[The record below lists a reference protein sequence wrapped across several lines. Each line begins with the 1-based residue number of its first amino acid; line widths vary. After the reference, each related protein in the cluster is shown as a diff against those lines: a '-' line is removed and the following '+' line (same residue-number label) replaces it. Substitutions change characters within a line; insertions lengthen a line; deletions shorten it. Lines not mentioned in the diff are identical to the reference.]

1 MMARSGRL
9 PWVLMRPAS
18 PERRRTRPV
27 LVVAAVAAGV
37 FMVVRPL
44 TAIDVLLLLAIVGL
58 ALAGGYELVTSHRRR
73 DRVVGVGFLVGAVV
87 LALQPAWGVRLLTI
101 ALAAWLLWTG
111 AQRIRRRGRT
121 DVTLGVGLVVFG
133 VLALAWP
140 DVTVFVV
147 GVLLGLRLLLF
158 AFPRVRGVVPL
169 PVLAALLL
177 VAGVGL
183 SAYTVRVTTSAPR
196 PGDFY
201 SAPEDTPR
209 SPGLLLR
216 AEPFTTDVPDGV
228 RAWRILYSTTRTND
242 EATIGSAVVAV
253 PRDQLGARA
262 PVIAWAHGT
271 TGLRRRCAPSLR
283 ETNTIGAGG
292 VDAVRA
298 ALDRGWAVVAPDY
311 PGLGTRGVQPYLVGS
326 GEARAVL
333 DAVRAARRIP
343 QLDLG
348 RRTTVWGHSQG
359 GHAALWTAMSQPA
372 YAPDVRLAGVAAISP
387 VSSPATFLRDLQK
400 RPVGTIFVAYALAA
414 YEGTYD
420 DVNVGDHVR
429 ASARIPLERIADRCL
444 RSPAARVSLTE
455 AQIMADRF
463 VKGSLYEGGLGR
475 RLSENDAT
483 GSIEAPLL
491 IAQGETDRVV
501 TLRLQDDYVRDR
513 CEAGQ
518 SLDYRTYA
526 GRGHGDLLK
535 ESSPFVDE
543 LLTWTADRFA
553 SRPTSTTC

>member
-1 MMARSGRL
+1 MMARGGRL

-18 PERRRTRPV
+18 PDRHRTRPV
-27 LVVAAVAAGV
+27 LVVVAIAAGLL
-37 FMVVRPL
+37 MIARPL
-44 TAIDVLLLLAIVGL
+44 TAIDVLVLAAIAGL
-58 ALAGGYELVTSHRRR
+58 ALGGAYEIVTTHRRR
-73 DRVVGVGFLVGAVV
+73 NRVAGVGLLVGAVV
-87 LALQPAWGVRLLTI
+87 LALQPAWGVRLLTF
-101 ALAAWLLWTG
+101 ALAAGLLWLG
-111 AQRIRRRGRT
+111 AGRIRRRRGT
-121 DVTLGVGLVVFG
+121 DVALGLGFVLLG

-140 DVTVFVV
+140 DVTVFVM
-147 GVLLGLRLLLF
+147 GVLLGVGLLLF
-158 AFPRVRGVVPL
+158 AFPRARTLVPT
-169 PVLAALLL
+169 PVLAAVLL
-177 VAGVGL
+177 VLGTGL
-183 SAYTVRVTTSAPR
+183 SAYTVHVTTWAPR
-196 PGDFY
+196 PDDFY
-201 SAPEDTPR
+201 SAPRDTVR

-228 RAWRILYSTTRTND
+228 RAWRILYSTTRTNGD
-242 EATIGSAVVAV
+242 AVVASALVAV
-253 PRDQLGARA
+253 PRDQLRART

-283 ETNTIGAGG
+283 TSNTIGAGG
-292 VDAVRA
+292 TDAVHA
-298 ALDRGWAVVAPDY
+298 ALERGWAVVAPDY

-326 GEARAVL
+326 GEARSVL

-343 QLDLG
+343 QVDLG

-359 GHAALWTAMSQPA
+359 GHAALWTAMTQPE

-387 VSSPATFLRDLQK
+387 VSSPATFLRDLQR

-414 YEGTYD
+414 YQGTYD

-455 AQIMADRF
+455 AEIMADRF

-483 GSIEAPLL
+483 GAMDAPVL
-491 IAQGETDRVV
+491 IAQGEADRVV

-518 SLDYRTYA
+518 SLDYRTYP
-526 GRGHGDLLK
+526 GRGHGDLLR

-553 SRPTSTTC
+553 SRPTTTTC